1 MTYEYEELVIST
13 VYDLNSEMYP
23 DKEIK
28 IIKSEIKEV
37 YAKAKAFDEIKQII
51 YYENLAW
58 TDEGYYD
65 GYQERIGKITEDVI
79 DKYDNQMEDK

>member
-1 MTYEYEELVIST
+1 MKNDIKTRIEACILDS
-13 VYDLNSEMYP
+13 NYP
-23 DKEIK
+23 DEFVEMAIK
-28 IIKSEIKEV
+28 QLDELN
-37 YAKAKAFDEIKQII
+37 AKAKAFDEIKKII

-65 GYQERIGKITEDVI
+65 GYHERIGKITEDVI